1 MEQNPTQTHLETPQ
15 QLANRVGVPVASIR
29 QLIRSGQLDH
39 IFLSAGRRNPKVPE
53 GAWERYLEN
62 FTVRANPQTKQI
74 ILGGPS

>member
-1 MEQNPTQTHLETPQ
+1 MEQNPTQNCLETPQ

-39 IFLSAGRRNPKVPE
+39 LFLSPGRRNPKVPV

-62 FTVRANPQTKQI
+62 FTVRASPQTKRI
-74 ILGGPS
+74 NLGGPS